1 MWKVIDKHHMTNG
14 IYTISKNISRDAR
27 VVKPY
32 GLHKGNAKSGYV
44 TIGYYATSKEAN
56 DMFNQLTGETK

>member
-1 MWKVIDKHHMTNG
+1 MTNG
-14 IYTISKNISRDAR
+14 IYTISKNISSDAR